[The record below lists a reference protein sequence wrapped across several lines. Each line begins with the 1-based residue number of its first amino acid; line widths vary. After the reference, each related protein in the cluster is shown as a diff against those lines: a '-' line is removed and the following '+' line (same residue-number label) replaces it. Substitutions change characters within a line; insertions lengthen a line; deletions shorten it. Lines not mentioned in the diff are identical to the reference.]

1 MHVASEV
8 SFWLLPYIPEHL
20 IKEKQTVMA
29 TAMVMQGQFVWVRP
43 LWQYQALSHKQ
54 GYMCHA
60 ASTTV
65 LLLNVHDVF
74 VNSGNQEFDHV

>member
-1 MHVASEV
+1 MHIASEV

-43 LWQYQALSHKQ
+43 LW
-54 GYMCHA
+54 
-60 ASTTV
+60 
-65 LLLNVHDVF
+65 
-74 VNSGNQEFDHV
+74 